1 MYHIERLDQRII
13 RIIISILAALCL
25 ISGRLFYLQITY
37 TEHYQQRGL
46 KNYQRLETMQ
56 SRRGNI
62 RDCSGA
68 LLATNRPVTHVYWQ
82 GTGNRSLSQ
91 EQLHALSQLGQIIE
105 IPILENSELLQQIS
119 SREKYYK
126 RTKIA
131 TDISF
136 EQLSKIEEQF
146 SNHPNLS
153 LVTHF
158 ERHYPHGTCASHV
171 LGYLGRQMESEAL
184 GQMGLEKL
192 CEQILRGDPGTM
204 IKTINSVGRDI
215 AMVQIKKASAGGDIH
230 TNLDL
235 GLQKICEQVFPEG
248 MSGTFLIMDPE
259 DGAVKA
265 LVSRP
270 TFDPSLFL
278 APMSPKIWQELQE
291 KKPFINRALNPYP
304 PGSIFKLVTVSAA
317 LEQKLISPQESW
329 YCPGYVTF
337 AQRKYFCSRQHGH
350 GSLSTVQAVAYS
362 CNVMFYEIG
371 KMIDVDTLT
380 DYAHHFGLGTP
391 THVLFPERTGIVP
404 SREWKLRTHGEKWW
418 PGETLSVSIGQSFLM
433 ATPMQVARMIGSIF
447 TGYLVKPRI
456 LKDEEVEKMALN
468 IKSDTIRLLKES
480 MRFVVT
486 YGTGQRL
493 NTVKDI
499 QIYAKTSTAQTTD
512 LGNRELGEEFLEHAW
527 FVAYFQYKEEK
538 PLVFVILAERAGSSR
553 VPAAIAKGFLIEYK
567 NLVGSRA

>member
-13 RIIISILAALCL
+13 RIIIAIIIALC
-25 ISGRLFYLQITY
+25 IIGSRLFYLQIRHAD
-37 TEHYQQRGL
+37 HYISRGL
-46 KNYQRLETMQ
+46 KNFQRIEIMQ

-82 GTGNRSLSQ
+82 GTGNRSLSPAQ
-91 EQLHALSQLGQIIE
+91 LKALEQLETIIGKPIIQDPELFTQIC
-105 IPILENSELLQQIS
+105 

-126 RTKIA
+126 RIKIA
-131 TDISF
+131 SDISF
-136 EQLSKIEEQF
+136 EQLSKIEEQL
-146 SNHPNLS
+146 SNHTNLS

-171 LGYLGRQMESEAL
+171 LGYLGRHMESESL

-192 CEQILRGDPGTM
+192 CEQILKGEPGTM

-215 AMVQIKKASAGGDIH
+215 AMVQIKKASAG
-230 TNLDL
+230 
-235 GLQKICEQVFPEG
+235 QKICELVFPENL
-248 MSGTFLIMDPE
+248 SGTFLIMDPE

-278 APMSPKIWQELQE
+278 APMSPKMWQELQE
-291 KKPFINRALNPYP
+291 QKPFINRALNPYP
-304 PGSIFKLVTVSAA
+304 PGSIFKLATVSAA
-317 LEQKLISPQESW
+317 LEKQIIRPNQSW

-337 AQRKYFCSRQHGH
+337 AQRKYYCSRQEGHGH
-350 GSLSTVQAVAYS
+350 LNTVQAVAHS
-362 CNVMFYEIG
+362 CNIMFFEIG
-371 KMIDVDTLT
+371 KQIDVDILT
-380 DYAHHFGLGTP
+380 DYAHRFGLGTP
-391 THVLFPERTGIVP
+391 TNVLFPERTGIVP
-404 SREWKLRTHGEKWW
+404 SREWKLRTHGERWW

-447 TGYLVKPRI
+447 TGFLVKPRI
-456 LKDEEVEKMALN
+456 LVDEQVEKSPLN
-468 IKSDTIRLLKES
+468 IKPDTIRLLRES

-486 YGTGQRL
+486 YGTGQRV

-499 QIYAKTSTAQTTD
+499 QIYAKTSTAQTSD
-512 LGNRELGEEFLEHAW
+512 LGNRELGEEYLEHAW
-527 FVAYFQYKEEK
+527 FVAYFKYKEER
-538 PLVFVILAERAGSSR
+538 PLVFVILGERAGTSR
-553 VPAAIAKGFLIEYK
+553 VPAAIAKQFLIEYK
-567 NLVGSRA
+567 NVIDSRT

>member
-25 ISGRLFYLQITY
+25 IGGRLFYLQITY
-37 TEHYQQRGL
+37 TEHYHQRGL

-192 CEQILRGDPGTM
+192 CEQNHD
-204 IKTINSVGRDI
+204 
-215 AMVQIKKASAGGDIH
+215 
-230 TNLDL
+230 
-235 GLQKICEQVFPEG
+235 
-248 MSGTFLIMDPE
+248 
-259 DGAVKA
+259 
-265 LVSRP
+265 
-270 TFDPSLFL
+270 
-278 APMSPKIWQELQE
+278 
-291 KKPFINRALNPYP
+291 
-304 PGSIFKLVTVSAA
+304 
-317 LEQKLISPQESW
+317 
-329 YCPGYVTF
+329 
-337 AQRKYFCSRQHGH
+337 
-350 GSLSTVQAVAYS
+350 
-362 CNVMFYEIG
+362 
-371 KMIDVDTLT
+371 
-380 DYAHHFGLGTP
+380 
-391 THVLFPERTGIVP
+391 
-404 SREWKLRTHGEKWW
+404 
-418 PGETLSVSIGQSFLM
+418 
-433 ATPMQVARMIGSIF
+433 
-447 TGYLVKPRI
+447 
-456 LKDEEVEKMALN
+456 
-468 IKSDTIRLLKES
+468 
-480 MRFVVT
+480 
-486 YGTGQRL
+486 
-493 NTVKDI
+493 
-499 QIYAKTSTAQTTD
+499 
-512 LGNRELGEEFLEHAW
+512 
-527 FVAYFQYKEEK
+527 
-538 PLVFVILAERAGSSR
+538 
-553 VPAAIAKGFLIEYK
+553 K
-567 NLVGSRA
+567 NN